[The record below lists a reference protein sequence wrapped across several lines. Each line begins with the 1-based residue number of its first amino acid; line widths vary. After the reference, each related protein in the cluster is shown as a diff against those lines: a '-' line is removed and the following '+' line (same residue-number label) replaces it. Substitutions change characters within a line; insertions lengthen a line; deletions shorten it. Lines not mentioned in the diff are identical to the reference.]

1 MLLICPAGKSIFI
14 FFFKKANIKKELIV
28 AILTFDHQQKQQQQQ
43 SKSQVQHQPPA
54 VEDSILDKTQEEVQV
69 HHQEPTAAAT
79 VAPPPV
85 QRVSAVSSLSSG
97 PGVKRSPSMND
108 SHYMERASVAVHQVR
123 CRQINLFSQ
132 QFAFFLFSNSPQK

>member
-1 MLLICPAGKSIFI
+1 MRTRGEELLLICPAGKSIFI
-14 FFFKKANIKKELIV
+14 FFNKANIKKELIV

-123 CRQINLFSQ
+123 CRQIN
-132 QFAFFLFSNSPQK
+132 

>member
-1 MLLICPAGKSIFI
+1 MLLIFI
-14 FFFKKANIKKELIV
+14 FFNKANIKKELIV
-28 AILTFDHQQKQQQQQ
+28 AILTFDHQQKQQQQ
-43 SKSQVQHQPPA
+43 SKPQVQHQPPA

-123 CRQINLFSQ
+123 CRQIN
-132 QFAFFLFSNSPQK
+132 

>member
-1 MLLICPAGKSIFI
+1 M
-14 FFFKKANIKKELIV
+14 

-43 SKSQVQHQPPA
+43 QSKSQVQQQPPA

-79 VAPPPV
+79 TTVTVAPPPAH
-85 QRVSAVSSLSSG
+85 RVSAVSSLSSG

-108 SHYMERASVAVHQVR
+108 SHYLERASVAVHQVR
-123 CRQINLFSQ
+123 CQRNNLFSQ
-132 QFAFFLFSNSPQK
+132 QFAFFCFRIHQISDSSVKVHIAKKKTYN

>member
-1 MLLICPAGKSIFI
+1 MLLLCPAGKSIL
-14 FFFKKANIKKELIV
+14 FFNKANIKKELIV
-28 AILTFDHQQKQQQQQ
+28 AILTFDHQQKQQQQQQ

-123 CRQINLFSQ
+123 CR
-132 QFAFFLFSNSPQK
+132 

>member
-1 MLLICPAGKSIFI
+1 M
-14 FFFKKANIKKELIV
+14 

-43 SKSQVQHQPPA
+43 QSKSQVQQQPPA

-132 QFAFFLFSNSPQK
+132 QFAFFLFSNSPQKWFSLSAHCKEKDV